1 MIQAIVYT
9 SNTGS
14 TERYAKLL
22 GHELELPVYSLDE
35 AKKALKCGPE
45 IIYLGWIMAGTVQGY
60 REAEKR
66 YQISMVCAVGMEPA
80 GTQLRE
86 IREKNR
92 IPDDVELFTLQG
104 GYLIHK
110 LRGVHKLMMLMVT
123 STAGKALAE
132 KIDRTPEEDDLLELM
147 EHGGSRVSVE
157 NLAAPIQWC
166 QQNLGGVEHE

>member
-9 SNTGS
+9 SNAGT

-22 GHELELPVYSLDE
+22 GHETDLSVYSLEE
-35 AKKALKCGPE
+35 AKKTVKNGTE
-45 IIYLGWIMAGTVQGY
+45 IIYLGWIMAGGIQGY
-60 REAEKR
+60 ADAVRRFE
-66 YQISMVCAVGMEPA
+66 IPMVYAVGIEPA

-86 IREKNR
+86 IREKNQ
-92 IPDDVELFTLQG
+92 IPETVQLYTLQG

-132 KIDRTPEEDDLLELM
+132 KIDRTPEEDNLLELM
-147 EHGGSRVSVE
+147 EHGGSRVSIE
-157 NLAAPIQWC
+157 NLSAPIQWC
-166 QQNLGGVEHE
+166 RQNLGGAEHE

>member
-9 SNTGS
+9 SNAGT

-22 GHELELPVYSLDE
+22 GHETDLSVYSLEE
-35 AKKALKCGPE
+35 AKKRVKNGTE
-45 IIYLGWIMAGTVQGY
+45 IIYLGWIMAGGIQGY
-60 REAEKR
+60 ADAVRRFE
-66 YQISMVCAVGMEPA
+66 IPMVYAVGMEPA

-86 IREKNR
+86 IREKNQ
-92 IPDDVELFTLQG
+92 IPETVQLYTLQG

-110 LRGVHKLMMLMVT
+110 LRGVHKLIMLMVT